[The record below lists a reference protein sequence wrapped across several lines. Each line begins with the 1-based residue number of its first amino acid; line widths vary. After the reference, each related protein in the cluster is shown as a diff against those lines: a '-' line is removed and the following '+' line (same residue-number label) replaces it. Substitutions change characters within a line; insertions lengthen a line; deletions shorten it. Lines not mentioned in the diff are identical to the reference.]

1 MKIASMQTGIIR
13 FFISDKKYGYVRR
26 DDSLEEYYIPG
37 RNLSHLNLKKGD
49 RIKFKIEKRS
59 NQLIATQIE
68 VIQSNKD

>member
-13 FFISDKKYGYVRR
+13 FFISEKKYGYVRR

-37 RNLSHLNLKKGD
+37 RNLGHLNLKKGD
-49 RIKFKIEKRS
+49 HIRFKIEKRS

-68 VIQSNKD
+68 VIQSKKD